1 MTKCDVKMAG
11 CWQSSVVCIFK
22 GQDEVEDQRNAKK
35 TKTKKNREQGLHP
48 AILIEQAG
56 QLRIRYFSKRFYLN

>member
-1 MTKCDVKMAG
+1 MSRWLDVGRVLLFAFLKA
-11 CWQSSVVCIFK
+11 
-22 GQDEVEDQRNAKK
+22 K
-35 TKTKKNREQGLHP
+35 TKLKTKEMQKKKNKNREQGVHP

>member
-1 MTKCDVKMAG
+1 MTKCDVKMAR

-35 TKTKKNREQGLHP
+35 KQQNREQGLHP

>member
-1 MTKCDVKMAG
+1 MAG
-11 CWQSSVVCIFK
+11 CWQSSAVCIFK

-35 TKTKKNREQGLHP
+35 KTNREQGLHP

-56 QLRIRYFSKRFYLN
+56 QLRIHYFSKRFYLN

>member
-1 MTKCDVKMAG
+1 MSRWLDVGRVLLFAFLKA
-11 CWQSSVVCIFK
+11 
-22 GQDEVEDQRNAKK
+22 K
-35 TKTKKNREQGLHP
+35 TKLKTKEMQKKKKNREQGLHP

>member
-1 MTKCDVKMAG
+1 MSRWLDVGRVLLFAFLKA
-11 CWQSSVVCIFK
+11 
-22 GQDEVEDQRNAKK
+22 K
-35 TKTKKNREQGLHP
+35 TKLKTKEMQKKKQKNREQGLHP

>member
-1 MTKCDVKMAG
+1 MTKCDVKMVG

-35 TKTKKNREQGLHP
+35 KKKKTENKAYIQ
-48 AILIEQAG
+48 Q
-56 QLRIRYFSKRFYLN
+56 SWLNKPVN

>member
-22 GQDEVEDQRNAKK
+22 GQTKLKTKEMQKKQKQKK
-35 TKTKKNREQGLHP
+35 TENKAYIQ
-48 AILIEQAG
+48 Q
-56 QLRIRYFSKRFYLN
+56 SWLNKLVN

>member
-22 GQDEVEDQRNAKK
+22 GQTKLK
-35 TKTKKNREQGLHP
+35 TKEMQKKNKKNREQGLHP

-56 QLRIRYFSKRFYLN
+56 QLRICYFSKRFYLN

>member
-35 TKTKKNREQGLHP
+35 NNNNNKAYIQ
-48 AILIEQAG
+48 Q
-56 QLRIRYFSKRFYLN
+56 SWLNKLVN

>member
-35 TKTKKNREQGLHP
+35 KKKKKREQCLHTP
-48 AILIEQAG
+48 KQIEQAG

>member
-1 MTKCDVKMAG
+1 MSRWLDVGRVLLFAFLKA
-11 CWQSSVVCIFK
+11 
-22 GQDEVEDQRNAKK
+22 K
-35 TKTKKNREQGLHP
+35 TKLKIKEMQKKKKKNREQGLHP